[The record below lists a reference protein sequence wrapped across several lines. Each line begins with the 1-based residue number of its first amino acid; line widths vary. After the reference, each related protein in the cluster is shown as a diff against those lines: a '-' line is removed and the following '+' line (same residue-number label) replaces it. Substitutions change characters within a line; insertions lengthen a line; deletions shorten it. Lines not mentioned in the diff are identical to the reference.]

1 MAAFLLITTLMTIAG
16 LIVTM
21 LAGYM
26 AAPGHVAQHIFFAL
40 ATVVLGLFSQS
51 MTMFFFIGTGK
62 EIKDRVKG
70 AAEEPAVIQQ
80 TKSFKSSV
88 FPSAMWAMT
97 AIMVTFIM
105 GGGVGSGKTPHWL
118 HLAMSIA
125 TVLLFARAYWMQIRA
140 MTENSELMGRY
151 LRE

>member
-16 LIVTM
+16 LVVTM
-21 LAGYM
+21 VAGYL

-40 ATVVLGLFSQS
+40 ATVIVGLFSQS

-62 EIKDRVKG
+62 EIKDKVKG
-70 AAEEPAVIQQ
+70 AAEESIVVQR
-80 TKSFKSSV
+80 TRSFKTSV

-105 GGGVGSGKTPHWL
+105 GGGVGSGKTPVWL
-118 HLAMSIA
+118 HLTMSII
-125 TVLLFARAYWMQIRA
+125 TILLFGRAYWMQIRA